1 MPAHFILEDG
11 LPPVA
16 PIHHMIDRP
25 RILDAQLPSHA
36 PRLALPLPF
45 SQENYTISLNEPF
58 KANLWFDPFPYKLPG
73 TKRIVWGVIVGQS
86 GGLNLLFVRKP
97 DDKHEHSL
105 TITTENVPERVFE
118 NVDASQFFV
127 GHEELAKIGTNLQA
141 VAERLS
147 SEEFVRR
154 FFGPDDE
161 WWKE

>member
-1 MPAHFILEDG
+1 MRFVVLRK
-11 LPPVA
+11 V
-16 PIHHMIDRP
+16 
-25 RILDAQLPSHA
+25 
-36 PRLALPLPF
+36 
-45 SQENYTISLNEPF
+45 
-58 KANLWFDPFPYKLPG
+58 PYKLPG

-97 DDKHEHSL
+97 DEKHEHSL
-105 TITTENVPERVFE
+105 AITMENVPERVFE

-141 VAERLS
+141 VAEGLS

>member
-1 MPAHFILEDG
+1 MRCVVLRK
-11 LPPVA
+11 V
-16 PIHHMIDRP
+16 
-25 RILDAQLPSHA
+25 
-36 PRLALPLPF
+36 
-45 SQENYTISLNEPF
+45 
-58 KANLWFDPFPYKLPG
+58 PYKLPG

-97 DDKHEHSL
+97 DEKHEHSL
-105 TITTENVPERVFE
+105 AITMENVPERLFE
-118 NVDASQFFV
+118 NVDASQFLV

-141 VAERLS
+141 VAEGLS